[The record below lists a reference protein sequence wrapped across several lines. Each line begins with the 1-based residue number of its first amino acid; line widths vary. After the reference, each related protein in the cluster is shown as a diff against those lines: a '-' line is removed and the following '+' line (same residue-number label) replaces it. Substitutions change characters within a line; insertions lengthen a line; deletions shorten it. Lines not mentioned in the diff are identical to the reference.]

1 MNKRL
6 AAIFGVLIAI
16 LLIGQRFG
24 FVWAGGTGYA
34 PEFGAISDR
43 GVRYARGET
52 VATDANERTA
62 LRIGTPGDIA
72 ALADMWLDQNTTV
85 ILESTNDNGVT
96 VRLVRGRLYAVA
108 HDPSDPLSVTT
119 NFTRS
124 ETVGG
129 ALSVVNYDF
138 RETVSIIP
146 TRGSATVRIR
156 GMDAFETEK
165 PVDVHE
171 TQPVSVTDASF
182 EPNAGAAADFYKWAI
197 E

>member
-1 MNKRL
+1 MKYTL
-6 AAIFGVLIAI
+6 PAMFGVIVAV

-24 FVWAGGTGYA
+24 FVWAGGTGYV
-34 PEFGAISDR
+34 PELGAISDS
-43 GVRYARGET
+43 GVRYVRGET
-52 VATDANERTA
+52 VATGADERTA
-62 LRIGTPGDIA
+62 LRIGVPGDIA
-72 ALADMWLDQNTTV
+72 ALADIWLDQNTTL

-96 VRLVRGRLYAVA
+96 VRLVRGRLYSVA
-108 HDPSDPLSVTT
+108 HDPSHPLSVTT
-119 NFTRS
+119 NFTRT
-124 ETVGG
+124 EIVGG

-146 TRGSATVRIR
+146 TRGTATVRVQ

-171 TQPVSVTDASF
+171 TQPVSVTDATF
-182 EPNAGAAADFYKWAI
+182 DPNAGAAADFYRWAT